1 MSNPVVV
8 EVLRGERVESAH
20 RGAGAVVDADGRM
33 VFAFGDVDRPVYPR
47 SAVKALQALP
57 LIESGAADRF
67 GLGDKEIALAC
78 ASHSG
83 EEAQVAL
90 AGAMLAKAG
99 RDEACSNAA
108 RTGRSA
114 TPPPARSPVLAEARR
129 PLHNNCSGKHAGFVC
144 VACAAGIEPKG
155 YVAWDHPV
163 QREVSAALA
172 DVTQARLD
180 EGARGVDGCSIPAY
194 AIPLRALAHG
204 FARFATGRGL
214 SAERAKAAARIRAA
228 VAAHPATGRRRRSFR
243 HRGDD
248 DPGRPRFHQD
258 GRRGSLL
265 RRAAGTRAWACS
277 QGRRRRR
284 ARGAGD
290 DRGAPSAF
298 RRIRRGAERQAR
310 AFRRA
315 PAPQLE
321 RRRGRRAP
329 AGRTAG
335 GSRSLTVVWRSGR
348 GRIMRLGAFAVLAV
362 LATAGAAHAADP
374 CLNVGRKISDL
385 KSDDA
390 FQAASLLFAAAR
402 LGCEREART
411 LLDRRRRTTARLGA
425 PPRRTSRLETL
436 PQVLEIARNGG
447 IRPTPV
453 SGNRPLASAP

>member
-57 LIESGAADRF
+57 LIESGAADRL

-99 RDEACSNAA
+99 RDQSVLECGAHWPLGDAAA
-108 RTGRSA
+108 RALARSGRS
-114 TPPPARSPVLAEARR
+114 PG

-180 EGARGVDGCSIPAY
+180 EGTRGVDGCSIPAY

-214 SAERAKAAARIRAA
+214 AAERAKAAARIRAA
-228 VAAHPATGRRRRSFR
+228 VAAHPAIV
-243 HRGDD
+243 
-248 DPGRPRFHQD
+248 
-258 GRRGSLL
+258 
-265 RRAAGTRAWACS
+265 A
-277 QGRRRRR
+277 
-284 ARGAGD
+284 GAGRFD
-290 DRGAPSAF
+290 TEAMTILG
-298 RRIRRGAERQAR
+298 AR
-310 AFRRA
+310 AFTKTGAEGAYCAALPELGLGLAVKADDGGGRAAQVMIAALLQRFGAFDEALNDRLAPLVAPRLRNWSAIAVGALRPAGPLADRA
-315 PAPQLE
+315 P
-321 RRRGRRAP
+321 
-329 AGRTAG
+329 
-335 GSRSLTVVWRSGR
+335 
-348 GRIMRLGAFAVLAV
+348 
-362 LATAGAAHAADP
+362 
-374 CLNVGRKISDL
+374 
-385 KSDDA
+385 
-390 FQAASLLFAAAR
+390 
-402 LGCEREART
+402 
-411 LLDRRRRTTARLGA
+411 
-425 PPRRTSRLETL
+425 
-436 PQVLEIARNGG
+436 
-447 IRPTPV
+447 
-453 SGNRPLASAP
+453 